1 MTNVK
6 FQFSTFK
13 TFNFFLSWIILPLAF
28 IIFIIFFI
36 LLFIIGFYYFIII
49 DQKSKIL
56 RVIL

>member
-28 IIFIIFFI
+28 IIFII

-49 DQKSKIL
+49 DQRSKIL